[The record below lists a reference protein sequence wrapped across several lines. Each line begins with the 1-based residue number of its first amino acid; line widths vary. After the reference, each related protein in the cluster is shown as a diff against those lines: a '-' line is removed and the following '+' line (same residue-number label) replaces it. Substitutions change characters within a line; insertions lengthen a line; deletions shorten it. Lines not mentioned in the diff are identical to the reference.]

1 MHRVTRSRAAV
12 CLASLLVTLAA
23 CTSPPSQDTPEGR
36 GATVR
41 SVLWTIA
48 KYRDRQPHDNPAVAS
63 IDRQWSDA
71 YIHAADPES
80 QRVAM
85 IQLLDQLDDGHASV
99 LPRHDGFYYLPDCII
114 APIDD
119 RLWVEWSTRQST
131 AGDDGSAE
139 RFVVEVHSIDGYAP
153 NRLSALLHLLV
164 SERSE
169 SAEIIGR
176 RAGRAEPE
184 RFALPRR
191 FGGEIELASVHAPPP
206 KGSTVMHR
214 LTGAENEIYA
224 AMLKESP
231 RVGLVRYAWMSRMD
245 KADESGDAGCQH
257 RHEPC
262 GVAEAMIAAADAVSD
277 CDWIIIDLQGSL
289 GGTCAHAAAICAT
302 LLPRSVFVMPFSHL
316 DRGLLGNLLDT
327 HHWKWPRR
335 SRVDDRTRFI
345 VLIDDM
351 TVSAS
356 EHIAGVFRILPKT
369 EFIGLRSAGSE
380 YSLATIDLP
389 DGLTLNFGANP
400 GVWRGLPTVEGRGVA
415 PTVRIAPDERILARD
430 GIAACLRDIHRRSL
444 EAAMA
449 IVDRAAGETTGE

>member
-1 MHRVTRSRAAV
+1 MIRWCAK
-12 CLASLLVTLAA
+12 ASLLLLFLTLAA
-23 CTSPPSQDTPEGR
+23 CSTPHAQDTPEGR
-36 GATVR
+36 AATVR
-41 SVLWTIA
+41 SVLWTIG

-63 IDRQWSDA
+63 IDRRWSDA
-71 YIHAADPES
+71 YIQAADPES

-99 LPRHDGFYYLPDCII
+99 RPRDDGLYYLPDCIV

-119 RLWVEWSTRQST
+119 RLWVEWSPTHPN
-131 AGDDGSAE
+131 AGGHGPGE
-139 RFVVEVHSIDGYAP
+139 RLVVEVSSIDGYAP
-153 NRLSALLHLLV
+153 NRLSAFLQLLV

-169 SAEIIGR
+169 PAEIIGR

-191 FGGEIELASVHAPPP
+191 FGGEIALPSVHAPPP
-206 KGSTVMHR
+206 RGSTVVHR
-214 LTGAENEIYA
+214 LAGAENEIYA

-231 RVGLVRYAWMSRMD
+231 SVGLVRYAWMSRMD

-257 RHEPC
+257 RREPC
-262 GVAEAMIAAADAVSD
+262 GVAEAMIAAADAVAD

-316 DRGLLGNLLDT
+316 DRGLLGNLLGT

-345 VLIDDM
+345 ILIDDL

-356 EHIAGVFRILPKT
+356 EHVAGVFRILPKT

-400 GVWRGLPTVEGRGVA
+400 GIWRGLPTVEGRGVA
-415 PTVRIAPDERILARD
+415 PTVRIAPDEVVLARD

-449 IVDRAAGETTGE
+449 MVDRAAGETTGE